1 MIGMDFQ
8 KQIDTITG
16 ALSLFDLSYLV
27 SGAAML
33 GAVSFAYP
41 EFGGFLFHD
50 EHVISSLMVCVV
62 AAYIAGLFSWVLG
75 KRMRYLAMGIWKWD
89 KYAVKN
95 DLEDLLDKAC
105 SVYILGERSKI
116 KRMMD
121 INKSMAYSYMWMKLD
136 KADNEDC
143 KRRFDFI
150 SRFWTF
156 RAMYEGLMPP
166 VIVFAIAFYTK
177 YSVECFCSS
186 SCFCMALKNI
196 DICSI
201 LYFLVVFGAAALL
214 VIALGM
220 EARKCFKTQLKEV
233 VNAFCEFCP
242 EETRNSG

>member
-1 MIGMDFQ
+1 MDFQ

-33 GAVSFAYP
+33 GAFSFAYP
-41 EFGGFLFHD
+41 EFGAFLFHD
-50 EHVISSLMVCVV
+50 EHVISSLGLCVV

-75 KRMRYLAMGIWKWD
+75 KRMRYLAMRIWEWD
-89 KYAVKN
+89 KDAVKH
-95 DLEDLLDKAC
+95 DLESLLDKAC
-105 SVYILGERSKI
+105 SVYVFEERSKI

-136 KADNEDC
+136 KTDNEDC

-156 RAMYEGLMPP
+156 RAMYEGLLTP
-166 VIVFAIAFYTK
+166 VIFFFVAFYTK
-177 YSVECFCSS
+177 HSVSCFCSS
-186 SCFCMALKNI
+186 TCFCMNFKNI
-196 DICSI
+196 DICGI
-201 LYFLVVFGAAALL
+201 FYFVIVFGFAALL

-242 EETRNSG
+242 EDTKNAM